1 MAAPLAPDVAIRAIP
16 QGKPRDTVQLTL
28 EISGGT
34 YSRLEYEWYED
45 LNNDLFVLGNLF
57 SASRNVRNPIWTRPL
72 VHHDGFINVGCRVR
86 AYGTGAQSNDH
97 VENVA
102 TENAY
107 VLYVPSVIA
116 PSVEIQYIP
125 PGKERT
131 FVTLLANVGAQ
142 RPARADVLTYLWECF
157 TGDNYEINSTAAT
170 IANPSHHSPRFERPD
185 VDFTRDVAVRLTITA
200 EGRNIDAV
208 KKLPGDPPITSR
220 IVRLCHID
228 DIPEA
233 DCPQLIRIEHNDVDP
248 DIEGDWLH
256 SAGSGETRDI
266 VWLRVHYN
274 DQTGHYDYL
283 EFAWHWKFHS
293 DSEWILID
301 QDSQTIKWKR
311 PETLTRQQ
319 YDIRCTV
326 TAFGS
331 DINAAINSTDS
342 DIIVSAETAL
352 FINPLPSATAANSAR
367 IQRIQDGGS
376 DWGPFGI
383 PDGIEGSSLG
393 LRVLPDLNGTHYD
406 TVTYLWTVHDHD
418 GNDIT
423 ATALTY
429 ADRDVTH
436 LTRPQVSGGNRQIT
450 VKGTC
455 LTHGDGT
462 NYLQGSV
469 AERSQTI
476 TTTVIN
482 HPLADCPNVYRSIIG
497 DQHGFLSGQPV
508 QYHCIVGDRHAGL
521 YDRLTFRW
529 QFSFDLNFATERTD
543 VWDDRFAQNPI
554 LTRPSVN
561 VPTTCYIAVTVTAH
575 GDGVLADEGS
585 TDSDNFADAEIVNPL
600 PVADHPT
607 LTIVPI
613 RTGPAHSKVQL
624 EASVTGGTYDTLTYE
639 WEYSDDNGGSWR
651 SVLGDTRIVHW
662 TRPDVAVD
670 TNFMVRARVDA
681 NGTGSVAREATH
693 DQGPWVS
700 ATLTVTPRQVTP
712 PTHFIVQDHTATNRP
727 IIDVAIVDPVG
738 NLREIPRLVIADGTP
753 TAREIFNSGN

>member
-1 MAAPLAPDVAIRAIP
+1 MASPVAPDVSISTIP
-16 QGKPRDTVQLTL
+16 QGKPHDTVSLML
-28 EISGGT
+28 GVSGGT
-34 YSRLEYEWYED
+34 YGRLEFQWYEERND
-45 LNNDLFVLGNLF
+45 DFFLLEDLF
-57 SASRNVRNPIWTRPL
+57 SDDTIQNPEWTRPF
-72 VHHDGFINVGCRVR
+72 VYRDGFVRVGCQVT
-86 AYGTGAQSNDH
+86 AYGTGAQSSEAATNI
-97 VENVA
+97 A

-107 VLYVPSVIA
+107 ILHVPRTIA
-116 PSVEIQYIP
+116 PSVSINYIP

-142 RPARADVLTYLWECF
+142 TPARGDVLSYAWECY
-157 TGDNYEINSTAAT
+157 TGDHYDIDMTAAT
-170 IANPSHHSPRFERPD
+170 IENPTHHAPRFMRPD
-185 VDFTRDVAVRLTITA
+185 VAFTRDVAVVLTVTS

-208 KKLPGDPPITSR
+208 KPSANIANASTR
-220 IVRLCHID
+220 VVRLCHID

-233 DCPQLIRIEHNDVDP
+233 DCPQLVRIEHNDVDP

-256 SAGSGETRDI
+256 SAGSGQTRET
-266 VWLRVHYN
+266 VWLRVNYN
-274 DQTGHYDYL
+274 DRTGHFDYL
-283 EFAWHWKFHS
+283 EYAWHWKFHS
-293 DSEWILID
+293 DNEWILID
-301 QDSQTIKWKR
+301 QDSQQIEWVR

-331 DINAAINSTDS
+331 DVNAAINSTDS

-352 FINPLPSATAANSAR
+352 YIDPLPSATPANSVR
-367 IQRIQDGGS
+367 IQRIRDGGV

-393 LRVLPDLNGTHYD
+393 LRLLPDLNGVHYD
-406 TVTYLWTVHDHD
+406 TVNYVWVVHDHD

-423 ATALTY
+423 ASALTY
-429 ADRDVTH
+429 PDRDVTH
-436 LTRPQVSGGNRQIT
+436 LTRPQVTGGNRHIT

-462 NYLQGSV
+462 DYLQGSV

-529 QFSFDLNFATERTD
+529 QFSFDVNFATERTD
-543 VWDDRFAQNPI
+543 VWDDRFAQDPI

-600 PVADHPT
+600 PVAAHPT
-607 LTIVPI
+607 MTIPAI
-613 RTGPAHSKVQL
+613 RTGRSGTKVQI
-624 EASVTGGTYDTLTYE
+624 EAAVTDGTYDSLTYE
-639 WEYSDDNGGSWR
+639 WQYSTDGGASWR
-651 SVLGDTRIVHW
+651 DILGDGPIVHW
-662 TRPDVAVD
+662 DRPEVVVD
-670 TNFMVRARVDA
+670 TVYQVRGRVQA

-693 DQGPWVS
+693 DQGPYITAS
-700 ATLTVTPRQVTP
+700 FTVQPRQTVPPQHFVVTN
-712 PTHFIVQDHTATNRP
+712 HLAQARSIHH
-727 IIDVAIVDPVG
+727 VAVTDPAG
-738 NLREIPRLVIADGTP
+738 NLREITRLVVTDSDGN
-753 TAREIFNSGN
+753 AREIFNGN